1 MAGTASM
8 RTWPSSKRRSGV
20 RLGRLAFGDTGT
32 IFTRLGWKTSI
43 FFGSA
48 APSTPNASYGPPRQ
62 VDEARA
68 EVVEGVERGINP
80 IVTLENQPLNMIA
93 NLV

>member
-1 MAGTASM
+1 MSALRLEIPA
-8 RTWPSSKRRSGV
+8 PFLRS
-20 RLGRLAFGDTGT
+20 LDA
-32 IFTRLGWKTSI
+32 KTSI

-48 APSTPNASYGPPRQ
+48 ASSTPNAPHGPPRQ

-68 EVVEGVERGINP
+68 EIVEGVERGINP